1 MPTRT
6 WNLKDILVPNKSRKL
21 PQVIPVTILQ
31 LPEKKEL
38 AIAHVTCMTG
48 NASPS
53 APTALRWDQREP
65 AYVKLTIFLVP
76 EEHTVVQPMNTRML

>member
-21 PQVIPVTILQ
+21 PQVAPVTILQ

-38 AIAHVTCMTG
+38 AIAQVTCMTG

-53 APTALRWDQREP
+53 APTAPRWDQRS
-65 AYVKLTIFLVP
+65 YVKLAIFLVP